1 MGACI
6 EPWLRR
12 PLREFSLLESHNFG
26 YGSSRE
32 CRLNGWRWASDGRIH
47 CKKGEAN
54 LSARAFLKAAI
65 LATFVAVATSGAAW
79 ANILIVIDKTSQRM
93 SVTVDGVQRY
103 TWPVSTGRPG
113 YSTPSGTFTPFRM
126 EADHFS
132 QEWDDAPMPYSIF
145 FTRQGHAI
153 HGSYHSGLGAPRSHG
168 CVRVSP
174 SNAAILYSLVQAE
187 GLGRTKVVL
196 TGAEPSGG
204 FGFGFGGN
212 QWGMFPFRQY

>member
-1 MGACI
+1 
-6 EPWLRR
+6 
-12 PLREFSLLESHNFG
+12 
-26 YGSSRE
+26 
-32 CRLNGWRWASDGRIH
+32 
-47 CKKGEAN
+47 
-54 LSARAFLKAAI
+54 LSPRAFLKAAI
-65 LATFVAVATSGAAW
+65 LAAFVAVATSGAAW
-79 ANILIVIDKTSQRM
+79 ANILIVIDKTAQRM

-132 QEWDDAPMPYSIF
+132 QEWDDAPMPHSIF

-168 CVRVSP
+168 CVRISP
-174 SNAAILYSLVQAE
+174 PNAAILYSLVQAE
-187 GLGRTKVVL
+187 GLGKTKVVL
-196 TGAEPSGG
+196 TGTEAGGG

-212 QWGMFPFRQY
+212 QSGMFPFRQY

>member
-1 MGACI
+1 MV
-6 EPWLRR
+6 
-12 PLREFSLLESHNFG
+12 
-26 YGSSRE
+26 
-32 CRLNGWRWASDGRIH
+32 ASVVQ
-47 CKKGEAN
+47 KKVRQMN
-54 LSARAFLKAAI
+54 ARAFFNAAI
-65 LATFVAVATSGAAW
+65 LAVLVGIGTSGAAW
-79 ANILIVIDKTSQRM
+79 ANILIVIDKSSQHM
-93 SVTVDGVQRY
+93 SVTVDGANRY
-103 TWPVSTGRPG
+103 NWPVSTGRPG

-132 QEWDDAPMPYSIF
+132 KEWDDAPMPYSIF

-168 CVRVSP
+168 CVRISP

-204 FGFGFGGN
+204 FGFGLFG
-212 QWGMFPFRQY
+212 FRQN